1 MYRNK
6 MHKYFQTHSKQE
18 ETGDS
23 TDTDNGMIQSPADIY
38 SHFYK
43 TSGPK
48 SILKDSGGERENKKD
63 VTVNYRD
70 EQETTEPVKE
80 GPKPVVSQAS
90 NYYHITSPVV

>member
-23 TDTDNGMIQSPADIY
+23 TDTDDAMIQSPADIY

-48 SILKDSGGERENKKD
+48 SILKDSVGERKNKKD
-63 VTVNYRD
+63 VTVNYRN
-70 EQETTEPVKE
+70 EQKTTSTEPVKE
-80 GPKPVVSQAS
+80 VPKPVVSETS
-90 NYYHITSPVV
+90 DYYHII

>member
-1 MYRNK
+1 

-23 TDTDNGMIQSPADIY
+23 TDTDDAMIQSPADIY

-48 SILKDSGGERENKKD
+48 SILKDSVGERKNKKD
-63 VTVNYRD
+63 VTVNYRN
-70 EQETTEPVKE
+70 EQKTTSTEPVKE
-80 GPKPVVSQAS
+80 VPKPVVSETS
-90 NYYHITSPVV
+90 DYYHII